1 MPERSIRTRFE
12 LEGEKQ
18 YKQAIS
24 EINSGVKVL
33 DSEMR
38 KLSATFEGETGSL
51 DFLEREYD
59 ILNRKMLSQKD
70 SVETLRQ
77 AVKDAGQ
84 AYKESDPRLQQWIIR
99 LNDAEAALAKSLVGN
114 SARFK
119 RLLIMILSTLKP
131 STSRSF
137 PRK

>member
-1 MPERSIRTRFE
+1 
-12 LEGEKQ
+12 
-18 YKQAIS
+18 
-24 EINSGVKVL
+24 
-33 DSEMR
+33 MR

-99 LNDAEAALAKSLVGN
+99 LNDAEAALAKTYGKLGEVQAAIDN
-114 SARFK
+114 DFIDTQTVYVK
-119 RLLIMILSTLKP
+119 
-131 STSRSF
+131 
-137 PRK
+137 